1 MIDFRLNPHS
11 GTPPY
16 LQVIQQV
23 KHAMRMG
30 ILRPGDQLPT
40 AKSVVSQL
48 AINVNTVLKAYRDL
62 EHEGLVEGR
71 PGVGTFVLRVPPG
84 PSPETQAVLR
94 TSLEAWL
101 ATALRAGMDA
111 ESIEGLLRSSL
122 ETVLAEE
129 VA

>member
-1 MIDFRLNPHS
+1 VIDFRLNRHS

-30 ILRPGDQLPT
+30 ILRPGDQLPS

-62 EHEGLVEGR
+62 EREGLVEGR

-84 PSPETQAVLR
+84 PSPQTQAVLR

-101 ATALRAGMDA
+101 ATALRAGMDT
-111 ESIEGLLRSSL
+111 EGIEGLLRSSL

>member
-48 AINVNTVLKAYRDL
+48 AININTVLKAYRDL